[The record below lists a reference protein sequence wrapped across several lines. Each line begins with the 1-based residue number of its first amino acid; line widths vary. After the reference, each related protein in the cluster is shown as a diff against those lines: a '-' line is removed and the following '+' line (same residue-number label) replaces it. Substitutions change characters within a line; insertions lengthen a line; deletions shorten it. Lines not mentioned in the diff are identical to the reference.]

1 MNLNGSI
8 GEITII
14 GTGGGY
20 GESIVVHIGNNNWII
35 VDSCVNPNTKVCLP
49 LSYLN
54 NLGVDVANNVQLIIC
69 THWHDDHIQGI
80 SEILKICSNAK
91 FCFAQANDRKK
102 FLQFVRLDYQK
113 LNVEASN
120 SSTIEFN
127 NCIEILE
134 KRGQSIVLATC
145 NKSLLSFSLTDNIR
159 TEVFSLS
166 PSDFTILEFD
176 KEISKLIT
184 EFGSPAKKVISK
196 SPNSK
201 SVVIFL
207 KVGEHRAIL
216 GADLEVS
223 SDKREGWDSIILN
236 DTVIDKK
243 STLFKIPHHG
253 SQNGYHSKV
262 WTDLI
267 DINPVAG
274 LTPWNKNEK
283 LPEAEMLER
292 YFSHTEQLYITS
304 LVFSEKPKKRNKRIE
319 KMIKNLKFKIR
330 EVKFEEGI
338 IRCRI
343 NLLDKQSKW
352 EVDALKNAHKIDKN
366 YFG

>member
-1 MNLNGSI
+1 MDLSGTT

-20 GESIVVHIGNNNWII
+20 GESILIHIGNNKWII
-35 VDSCVNPNTKVCLP
+35 VDSCINPNNKECLP

-54 NLGVDVANNVQLIIC
+54 SLKVDLTNNVLLIIC

-80 SEILKICSNAK
+80 SQILKSCPNAK

-102 FLQFVRLDYQK
+102 FLQFVKLDYQK
-113 LNVEASN
+113 LNLEASN

-127 NCIEILE
+127 NCLEILE

-145 NKSLLSFSLTDNIR
+145 NKSLLSLSLTNEIR

-176 KEISKLIT
+176 KEISTLIT

-207 KVGEHRAIL
+207 K
-216 GADLEVS
+216 
-223 SDKREGWDSIILN
+223 
-236 DTVIDKK
+236 
-243 STLFKIPHHG
+243 F
-253 SQNGYHSKV
+253 
-262 WTDLI
+262 
-267 DINPVAG
+267 
-274 LTPWNKNEK
+274 
-283 LPEAEMLER
+283 
-292 YFSHTEQLYITS
+292 
-304 LVFSEKPKKRNKRIE
+304 
-319 KMIKNLKFKIR
+319 
-330 EVKFEEGI
+330 
-338 IRCRI
+338 
-343 NLLDKQSKW
+343 
-352 EVDALKNAHKIDKN
+352 
-366 YFG
+366 